1 MLGHFLIM
9 AYFQR
14 ELPFFKVWVFS
25 KIRLPTCSFFVV
37 AIFLLLFGWL
47 VGLGIRNY
55 TPYAQSF
62 LINGIKKCFKHV
74 PTCYCLSASHMAHVH
89 VYGTIYCCFSCGTCT
104 CILYIVSY
112 HNYMYYVCET

>member
-74 PTCYCLSASHMAHVH
+74 TICLLLIWHMYMYIRHYILLLLIWH
-89 VYGTIYCCFSCGTCT
+89 MY
-104 CILYIVSY
+104 LYII
-112 HNYMYYVCET
+112 HC